1 MSLSRTARLARAEM
15 TRALVLRSLM
25 LQISGWSFLLLGTW
39 LLCLMLMQLLFG
51 RELNRLQTLQL
62 GRDLALNIRL
72 TELTLERYPPALI
85 KELTGLDL
93 VIAVQP
99 PGPSQEDRS
108 NDDRRRELQQEL
120 CSRLSHCP
128 MLLPAASGETA
139 AVQGGGQQIWIEL
152 ISPLEPVWLRSAIPA
167 TRRWPPDPMLM
178 LIALV
183 GAVIITGVVYLLK
196 EVEQPLRGLERG
208 LARVGEGNDPPALPA
223 QGAPE
228 VQRITRRFNAMVQ
241 RLAANRQERAT
252 MLAGI
257 AHDLRAP
264 ITRLQ
269 FRLALPSLD
278 ATERQRCRHDL
289 ESLERI
295 TGQFLL
301 YAGGGEREAPVV
313 CPLELWLAEVVASYP
328 SEQLHLEPTPV
339 QARIRPIALGRA
351 VSNLID
357 NAFSYGKPPIVI
369 RLLTTKDGTSLEV
382 WDQGSGV
389 PTAQWSR
396 ALQPFQR
403 LDEARGQQGHCGL
416 GLAIVNHVMQHHDGT
431 VTVRR
436 GTGNPGRF
444 AVVLTLPS
452 EGQAKG

>member
-1 MSLSRTARLARAEM
+1 M

-93 VIAVQP
+93 VVAVQP
-99 PGPSQEDRS
+99 PGPSQEDRP

-128 MLLPAASGETA
+128 MLLPATTGETT

-208 LARVGEGNDPPALPA
+208 LARVGEGNDPPALQA

-295 TGQFLL
+295 TSQFLL

-357 NAFSYGKPPIVI
+357 NAFSHGEPPIVI

>member
-1 MSLSRTARLARAEM
+1 M

-25 LQISGWSFLLLGTW
+25 LQIGGWSSLLLVSW
-39 LLCLMLMQLLFG
+39 LLCLMWMQLLFG

-93 VIAVQP
+93 VVAVQP
-99 PGPSQEDRS
+99 PGPSQEDRP

-128 MLLPAASGETA
+128 MLLPATTGETT

-208 LARVGEGNDPPALPA
+208 LARVGEGNDPPALQA

-295 TGQFLL
+295 TSQFLL

-313 CPLELWLAEVVASYP
+313 CPLEMWLAEVVASYP

-357 NAFSYGKPPIVI
+357 NAFSHGEPPIVI

-396 ALQPFQR
+396 AMQPFQR
-403 LDEARGQQGHCGL
+403 LDEALSLIH
-416 GLAIVNHVMQHHDGT
+416 I
-431 VTVRR
+431 
-436 GTGNPGRF
+436 
-444 AVVLTLPS
+444 
-452 EGQAKG
+452 

>member
-1 MSLSRTARLARAEM
+1 M

-93 VIAVQP
+93 VVAVQP
-99 PGPSQEDRS
+99 PGPSQEDRP

-196 EVEQPLRGLERG
+196 DVEQPLRGLERG
-208 LARVGEGNDPPALPA
+208 LARVGEGNDPPALQA

-295 TGQFLL
+295 TSQFLL

-313 CPLELWLAEVVASYP
+313 CPLEMWLAEVVASYP

-357 NAFSYGKPPIVI
+357 NAFSHGEPPIVI

-396 ALQPFQR
+396 AMQPFQR

>member
-1 MSLSRTARLARAEM
+1 M

-93 VIAVQP
+93 VVAIQP
-99 PGPSQEDRS
+99 PGPSQEDRP

-196 EVEQPLRGLERG
+196 DVEQPLRGLERA
-208 LARVGEGNDPPALPA
+208 LARVGEGNDPPALQE

-295 TGQFLL
+295 TSQFLL
-301 YAGGGEREAPVV
+301 YAGGGERESPVV

-357 NAFSYGKPPIVI
+357 NAFSHGEPPIVI
-369 RLLTTKDGTSLEV
+369 RLLTSKDGTSLEV

>member
-1 MSLSRTARLARAEM
+1 M

-93 VIAVQP
+93 VVAVQP
-99 PGPSQEDRS
+99 PGPSQEDRP

-128 MLLPAASGETA
+128 MLLPATTGETT

-208 LARVGEGNDPPALPA
+208 LARVGEGNDPPALQA

-295 TGQFLL
+295 TSQFLL

-328 SEQLHLEPTPV
+328 SEQLHLQPTPV

-357 NAFSYGKPPIVI
+357 NAFSHGEPPIVI

-396 ALQPFQR
+396 ALEPFQR

>member
-1 MSLSRTARLARAEM
+1 
-15 TRALVLRSLM
+15 M
-25 LQISGWSFLLLGTW
+25 LQISAWSSVLLGSW

-72 TELTLERYPPALI
+72 TELTLERYPPSLI
-85 KELTGLDL
+85 KEFTGLDL
-93 VIAVQP
+93 VIAGQP
-99 PGPSQEDRS
+99 PGSEQKALP
-108 NDDRRRELQQEL
+108 NDHRRRELRQEL

-128 MLLPAASGETA
+128 MLLPATSGGTA
-139 AVQGGGQQIWIEL
+139 GIQQGGQQIWIEL

-196 EVEQPLRGLERG
+196 EVGQPLRGLERG

-301 YAGGGEREAPVV
+301 YAGGGERETPVV
-313 CPLELWLAEVVASYP
+313 CPLELWMAEVVASYP

-357 NAFSYGKPPIVI
+357 NAFSHGEPPIVI

-396 ALQPFQR
+396 ALRPFQR
-403 LDEARGQQGHCGL
+403 LD
-416 GLAIVNHVMQHHDGT
+416 
-431 VTVRR
+431 
-436 GTGNPGRF
+436 
-444 AVVLTLPS
+444 
-452 EGQAKG
+452 

>member
-1 MSLSRTARLARAEM
+1 
-15 TRALVLRSLM
+15 
-25 LQISGWSFLLLGTW
+25 
-39 LLCLMLMQLLFG
+39 
-51 RELNRLQTLQL
+51 
-62 GRDLALNIRL
+62 
-72 TELTLERYPPALI
+72 
-85 KELTGLDL
+85 
-93 VIAVQP
+93 
-99 PGPSQEDRS
+99 
-108 NDDRRRELQQEL
+108 
-120 CSRLSHCP
+120 
-128 MLLPAASGETA
+128 
-139 AVQGGGQQIWIEL
+139 
-152 ISPLEPVWLRSAIPA
+152 
-167 TRRWPPDPMLM
+167 MLM

-208 LARVGEGNDPPALPA
+208 LARVGEGNDPPALQA

-228 VQRITRRFNAMVQ
+228 VQRITRRFNEMVL

-295 TGQFLL
+295 TSQFLM

-328 SEQLHLEPTPV
+328 SEQLHLQPTPV

-369 RLLTTKDGTSLEV
+369 RLLTSKDGTSLEV

-396 ALQPFQR
+396 ALEPFQR

-452 EGQAKG
+452 EGQGKG

>member
-1 MSLSRTARLARAEM
+1 M

-93 VIAVQP
+93 VVAVQP
-99 PGPSQEDRS
+99 PGPSQEDRP

-128 MLLPAASGETA
+128 MLLPATTGETT

-208 LARVGEGNDPPALPA
+208 LARVGEGNDPPALQA

-295 TGQFLL
+295 TSQFLL

-313 CPLELWLAEVVASYP
+313 CPLEMWLAEVVASYP

-357 NAFSYGKPPIVI
+357 NAFSHGEPPIVI

-452 EGQAKG
+452 EGQVKG

>member
-1 MSLSRTARLARAEM
+1 
-15 TRALVLRSLM
+15 
-25 LQISGWSFLLLGTW
+25 
-39 LLCLMLMQLLFG
+39 
-51 RELNRLQTLQL
+51 
-62 GRDLALNIRL
+62 
-72 TELTLERYPPALI
+72 
-85 KELTGLDL
+85 
-93 VIAVQP
+93 
-99 PGPSQEDRS
+99 
-108 NDDRRRELQQEL
+108 
-120 CSRLSHCP
+120 
-128 MLLPAASGETA
+128 
-139 AVQGGGQQIWIEL
+139 
-152 ISPLEPVWLRSAIPA
+152 
-167 TRRWPPDPMLM
+167 MLM

-228 VQRITRRFNAMVQ
+228 VQRITRRFNSMVQ
-241 RLAANRQERAT
+241 CLAATRQERAT

-264 ITRLQ
+264 ITRLK

-278 ATERQRCRHDL
+278 GTERQRCRHDL

-389 PTAQWSR
+389 PTTQWSR

-436 GTGNPGRF
+436 GPGNPGRF

>member
-1 MSLSRTARLARAEM
+1 M

-93 VIAVQP
+93 VVAVQP
-99 PGPSQEDRS
+99 PGPSQEDRP

-196 EVEQPLRGLERG
+196 DVEQPLRGLERG
-208 LARVGEGNDPPALPA
+208 LARVGEGNDPPALQA

-295 TGQFLL
+295 TSQFLL
-301 YAGGGEREAPVV
+301 YAGGGERESPVV

-357 NAFSYGKPPIVI
+357 NAFSHGEPPIVI

>member
-1 MSLSRTARLARAEM
+1 M

-93 VIAVQP
+93 VVAIQP
-99 PGPSQEDRS
+99 PGPSQEDRP

-128 MLLPAASGETA
+128 MLLPATTGETT

-196 EVEQPLRGLERG
+196 DVEQPLRGLE
-208 LARVGEGNDPPALPA
+208 
-223 QGAPE
+223 
-228 VQRITRRFNAMVQ
+228 
-241 RLAANRQERAT
+241 
-252 MLAGI
+252 
-257 AHDLRAP
+257 
-264 ITRLQ
+264 
-269 FRLALPSLD
+269 
-278 ATERQRCRHDL
+278 
-289 ESLERI
+289 
-295 TGQFLL
+295 
-301 YAGGGEREAPVV
+301 PV
-313 CPLELWLAEVVASYP
+313 SYT
-328 SEQLHLEPTPV
+328 H
-339 QARIRPIALGRA
+339 
-351 VSNLID
+351 
-357 NAFSYGKPPIVI
+357 
-369 RLLTTKDGTSLEV
+369 
-382 WDQGSGV
+382 
-389 PTAQWSR
+389 
-396 ALQPFQR
+396 
-403 LDEARGQQGHCGL
+403 
-416 GLAIVNHVMQHHDGT
+416 
-431 VTVRR
+431 
-436 GTGNPGRF
+436 
-444 AVVLTLPS
+444 LTLPTTL
-452 EGQAKG
+452 QV

>member
-1 MSLSRTARLARAEM
+1 M

-39 LLCLMLMQLLFG
+39 LLCLMWMQLLFG
-51 RELNRLQTLQL
+51 RELNRLQTMQL

-72 TELTLERYPPALI
+72 AELTLERYPPALI

-93 VIAVQP
+93 VVAVQP
-99 PGPSQEDRS
+99 PGPSQEDRP

-128 MLLPAASGETA
+128 MLLPATTGETT

-196 EVEQPLRGLERG
+196 DVEQPLRGLERA
-208 LARVGEGNDPPALPA
+208 LARVGEGNDPPALQA

-295 TGQFLL
+295 TSQFLL
-301 YAGGGEREAPVV
+301 YAGGGERESPVV

-357 NAFSYGKPPIVI
+357 NAFSHGEPPIVI
-369 RLLTTKDGTSLEV
+369 RLLTSKHGTSLEV

-389 PTAQWSR
+389 PTAQWSL

>member
-1 MSLSRTARLARAEM
+1 M

-25 LQISGWSFLLLGTW
+25 LQISGWSSLLLGSW
-39 LLCLMLMQLLFG
+39 LLCLMWMQLLFG

-99 PGPSQEDRS
+99 PGPERDDRS

-128 MLLPAASGETA
+128 MLLPAASDETA

-196 EVEQPLRGLERG
+196 EVEQPLRGLERA

-223 QGAPE
+223 KGAPE

-295 TGQFLL
+295 TSQFLL

-369 RLLTTKDGTSLEV
+369 RLLTTKHGTSLEV

>member
-1 MSLSRTARLARAEM
+1 M

-93 VIAVQP
+93 VVAVQP
-99 PGPSQEDRS
+99 PGPSREDRP

-128 MLLPAASGETA
+128 MLLPATTGETT

-208 LARVGEGNDPPALPA
+208 LARVGEGNDPPALQA

-295 TGQFLL
+295 TSQFLL

-328 SEQLHLEPTPV
+328 SEQLHLQPTPV

-357 NAFSYGKPPIVI
+357 NAFSHGEPPIVI

>member
-1 MSLSRTARLARAEM
+1 
-15 TRALVLRSLM
+15 
-25 LQISGWSFLLLGTW
+25 
-39 LLCLMLMQLLFG
+39 
-51 RELNRLQTLQL
+51 
-62 GRDLALNIRL
+62 
-72 TELTLERYPPALI
+72 
-85 KELTGLDL
+85 
-93 VIAVQP
+93 
-99 PGPSQEDRS
+99 
-108 NDDRRRELQQEL
+108 
-120 CSRLSHCP
+120 
-128 MLLPAASGETA
+128 MLLPAASDETA

-196 EVEQPLRGLERG
+196 EVEQPLRGLEKG
-208 LARVGEGNDPPALPA
+208 LARVGEGNDPPALTA

-278 ATERQRCRHDL
+278 ATERQHCRHDL
-289 ESLERI
+289 DSLERI

-301 YAGGGEREAPVV
+301 FAGGGEREEPVV

-339 QARIRPIALGRA
+339 QARIRPIALGQ
-351 VSNLID
+351 
-357 NAFSYGKPPIVI
+357 
-369 RLLTTKDGTSLEV
+369 SLEQP
-382 WDQGSGV
+382 DRQCLLLRRTTDCDPPPDEQG
-389 PTAQWSR
+389 R
-396 ALQPFQR
+396 HQP
-403 LDEARGQQGHCGL
+403 
-416 GLAIVNHVMQHHDGT
+416 
-431 VTVRR
+431 
-436 GTGNPGRF
+436 
-444 AVVLTLPS
+444 
-452 EGQAKG
+452 